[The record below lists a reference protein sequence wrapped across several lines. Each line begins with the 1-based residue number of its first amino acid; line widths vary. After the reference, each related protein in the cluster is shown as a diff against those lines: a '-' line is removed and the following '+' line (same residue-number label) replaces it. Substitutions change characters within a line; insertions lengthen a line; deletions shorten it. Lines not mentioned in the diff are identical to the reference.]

1 MKYADCALFLFFI
14 IIKVLL
20 TVVVNQSL
28 IFSDIKYRS
37 FIPDNYIC
45 FFALLEGLVKAINGT
60 YFHLHLYRHMVLYI
74 QTLSLNPQ
82 WLISIHSIYIY
93 IYI

>member
-28 IFSDIKYRS
+28 IFSDIKYQS

-45 FFALLEGLVKAINGT
+45 FFALLEGLIKAINGT
-60 YFHLHLYRHMVLYI
+60 YFIFIYTGIWFYI
-74 QTLSLNPQ
+74 FKLFL
-82 WLISIHSIYIY
+82 
-93 IYI
+93 

>member
-45 FFALLEGLVKAINGT
+45 FFRSSRRFNKGD
-60 YFHLHLYRHMVLYI
+60 
-74 QTLSLNPQ
+74 
-82 WLISIHSIYIY
+82 
-93 IYI
+93 